1 MRMGDENEI
10 NRRQMVKVYARFL
23 ESLDHAQPHRPDRID
38 ENVRVVRLN
47 QERRVAD
54 PGDADLPWLHFWKR
68 RARAGA
74 GTLGEERRDPDL
86 GNEIALGPF
95 ATRAQFDALRF
106 FRSARGTLADDLT
119 LSRKRIRHCPKTI

>member
-1 MRMGDENEI
+1 M
-10 NRRQMVKVYARFL
+10 KVYARFL
-23 ESLDHAQPHRPDRID
+23 KSFDHAQPHRPNRID

-47 QERRVAD
+47 QEGGVPD
-54 PGDADLPWLHFWKR
+54 PGDADLPRLHFWKK

-86 GNEIALGPF
+86 RDEIALGPF
-95 ATRAQFDALRF
+95 ATRTQLDALRF
-106 FRSARGTLADDLT
+106 LRSARGTLADDLT